1 MLDKIAV
8 FTKGGI
14 VLWSESFTTL
24 VGNPIDELVQ
34 TVLLEVRDKSP
45 TISQIYDDLMF
56 EPLIDASV
64 WW

>member
-34 TVLLEVRDKSP
+34 TVLLEVRQP
-45 TISQIYDDLMF
+45 DLSD
-56 EPLIDASV
+56 LR
-64 WW
+64 

>member
-24 VGNPIDELVQ
+24 VGNPIDDLIQ
-34 TVLLEVRDKSP
+34 TVLLEVRSP
-45 TISQIYDDLMF
+45 IVLRIN
-56 EPLIDASV
+56 
-64 WW
+64 